1 MLAHSK
7 CSHQAR
13 VALPLH
19 TPALPAPRFAAHGQM
34 KSKESTSWFGWWPG
48 LLAAAFLAAWL
59 LLHAGTPSDALTSGG
74 DARRCD
80 CGPAGAA
87 APSVKP
93 LPEIKLRAMIPL
105 VLEIEKM
112 QTGAELGV
120 QVSWGVGGAHACSGW
135 IQWHAA
141 HGTEVGEARTCTA
154 DLHLPT
160 GLCGSRHAH
169 RKPAS
174 ALGLPM
180 LPNAFSTSLPA
191 QLPPS
196 TAAGG
201 CLFGHC
207 WQWLASASNML
218 TFPHLPRPE
227 LQAMRPCALCP
238 VLACISRTSAWTRRH
253 AVMPRFPATAA
264 RHFLRNTAQEL
275 AFLHP
280 DVPS

>member
-13 VALPLH
+13 AALPLH

-34 KSKESTSWFGWWPG
+34 KGKESTSWFGWWPG

-59 LLHAGTPSDALTSGG
+59 LLNAGTPSDALTSGG

-120 QVSWGVGGAHACSGW
+120 QVSWGVGAHMPAQGGFSGTPR
-135 IQWHAA
+135 
-141 HGTEVGEARTCTA
+141 TEQRWARRTCTA

-160 GLCGSRHAH
+160 GLCGSRHAR
-169 RKPAS
+169 RKRAS

-191 QLPPS
+191 QLPPPQPLAIAYLD
-196 TAAGG
+196 TAGSGWHQPATCSRSHT
-201 CLFGHC
+201 CLVRSC
-207 WQWLASASNML
+207 
-218 TFPHLPRPE
+218 
-227 LQAMRPCALCP
+227 RPCVPAPFARSL
-238 VLACISRTSAWTRRH
+238 H
-253 AVMPRFPATAA
+253 AFPAPVRGQASCCAA
-264 RHFLRNTAQEL
+264 ALPCHCSA
-275 AFLHP
+275 AFSPKYCSRAGLP
-280 DVPS
+280 APGCT

>member
-120 QVSWGVGGAHACSGW
+120 QVSWGVGGAHACSGDSV
-135 IQWHAA
+135 ARRARNRGGRGA
-141 HGTEVGEARTCTA
+141 H
-154 DLHLPT
+154 LHRR
-160 GLCGSRHAH
+160 S
-169 RKPAS
+169 
-174 ALGLPM
+174 
-180 LPNAFSTSLPA
+180 
-191 QLPPS
+191 PPS
-196 TAAGG
+196 NRLVRFSP
-201 CLFGHC
+201 C
-207 WQWLASASNML
+207 SS
-218 TFPHLPRPE
+218 
-227 LQAMRPCALCP
+227 QAC
-238 VLACISRTSAWTRRH
+238 
-253 AVMPRFPATAA
+253 
-264 RHFLRNTAQEL
+264 
-275 AFLHP
+275 
-280 DVPS
+280 